1 MESSGSLVGVFCQ
14 NIGKWESSEMCVE
27 SDSVDKGPP
36 PKLSVIFLLG
46 CAGIPVYVVVN
57 DLR

>member
-27 SDSVDKGPP
+27 SDSVGFRDSASIKLTIFYIFSKG
-36 PKLSVIFLLG
+36 
-46 CAGIPVYVVVN
+46 
-57 DLR
+57 